1 MMLIGSLDGCTAIC
15 VGWTFIIAA
24 AVIRIRVLFFASL
37 ADLMGKRQMHIV
49 MPAGSKVA
57 DAVTYFERDTP
68 GFAAYISHVSVAVNE
83 AFVTQDVVLAD
94 GDELA
99 MIPPVSGG

>member
-1 MMLIGSLDGCTAIC
+1 MLVGSLDGYTTAC
-15 VGWTFIIAA
+15 AGWAVIISP

-37 ADLMGKRQMHIV
+37 ADLTGTRQMHIV
-49 MPAGSKVA
+49 MPSGSKVA
-57 DAVTYFERDTP
+57 DAITYFERDTP
-68 GFAAYISHVSVAVNE
+68 GFAAYSAHVSFAVNE
-83 AFVTQDVVLAD
+83 AFVTQDVMLAD

>member
-1 MMLIGSLDGCTAIC
+1 MLVGSLDGCTARC

-57 DAVTYFERDTP
+57 DAVAYFERDTP
-68 GFAAYISHVSVAVNE
+68 GFAAYMSHVSVAVNE
-83 AFVTQDVVLAD
+83 AFVTQDVVLDD

>member
-1 MMLIGSLDGCTAIC
+1 MLVGSLDGYTTAC
-15 VGWTFIIAA
+15 AGWAVIISS

-37 ADLMGKRQMHIV
+37 ADLTGTRQMHIV
-49 MPAGSKVA
+49 MPSGSKVA
-57 DAVTYFERDTP
+57 DAITSFERDTP
-68 GFAAYISHVSVAVNE
+68 GFAVYSSHVSFAVNE
-83 AFVTQDVVLAD
+83 AFVTQDVMLAD